1 MQFSSET
8 TKTVKTVGDIEN
20 NKVSIDTK
28 NIDFIITI
36 LSTNLYSSPINSFIR
51 ETVSNAWDSHVE
63 AGVDKPV
70 VIEIYTNTEGQHF
83 CKIQDFGV
91 GISEERFNN
100 IYRNIGSSTK
110 REDNSQI
117 GGFGIGRFSALAY
130 SDVVIIESN
139 YNGENFKY
147 QMYKD
152 GNSISIDLLYKGT
165 TNNPNG
171 VSVTIPIKSSI
182 DVENFIDAIREQLSF
197 FENLYVDVS
206 NYDNTSYNFNDISN
220 RIEIFN
226 KSVIKRF
233 NNFSINTS
241 KNPASGIKLL
251 LGKVVYPLSFSE
263 LPVVP
268 DTNIQTWGIALQF
281 DIGELEVTPN
291 REQVLYSSKNID
303 IISKK
308 LNLAIEE
315 VNEMVK
321 NKSLNYESLSEYYTA
336 ISSKPKIDILE
347 GVNIEDKY
355 ELLLQ
360 SDAKHLYTYKGKTYN
375 TKVFKDLYDLITT
388 KVVVNTPIYS
398 IDSSN
403 NKIHLSSNRVFSFN
417 TLKDSFKH
425 IVQAKY
431 YELNNYSKAY
441 LKEKTDYLFIFPV
454 YTLTDL
460 KKSISQF
467 KTKIEKDIE
476 DSNKYTLSNHKRV
489 FDEKIFNLIL
499 KSFLKNLVK
508 IPVFSNNSVPQS
520 FIDDKKALQKLN
532 KNKTTVDWNEN
543 ISINIMRTSNVGY
556 LNSVA
561 ESKTLLKKDL
571 DKDYKKK
578 VVIYSDKTPIN
589 KEFRLFVDLIRFN
602 SRFSGRYDTIEVAS
616 TKQKFLKDL
625 NNFHK
630 YEDFMKQKNKVSRDI
645 ATALL
650 LKKEIPH
657 LNSLS
662 RISNLDKISVP
673 LSVAVKELNN
683 FVESVLGN
691 VYSNSRHSPI
701 IDRLVKE
708 IEEQVSKTRNY
719 NYKYLG
725 LYNQFKKQIHFC
737 KFIINLREQNYRS
750 NIKEELI
757 PFIIDYV
764 IARKA
769 FIPNLKTLNE
779 IKNETNKN

>member
-8 TKTVKTVGDIEN
+8 TKTVKIVGDIEN

-70 VIEIYTNTEGQHF
+70 VIEIFTNTEGQHF

-152 GNSISIDLLYKGT
+152 GNSISIDLLYKNT
-165 TNNPNG
+165 TSNPNG
-171 VSVTIPIKSSI
+171 VSITVPIKNST
-182 DVENFIDAIREQLSF
+182 DVESFVEAIREQLSF

-206 NYDNTSYNFNDISN
+206 NYDNNNYKYENIKYKVET
-220 RIEIFN
+220 FN
-226 KSVIKRF
+226 KSVIKKF

-268 DTNIQTWGIALQF
+268 DESVQTWGISLHF

-291 REQVLYSSKNID
+291 REQILYSSKNID

-308 LNLAIEE
+308 LTLAIEE
-315 VNEMVK
+315 VNEMAK
-321 NKSLNYESLSEYYTA
+321 NKSLDFTSLSKYFLA
-336 ISSKPKIDILE
+336 ISSRPKIDILE
-347 GVNIEDKY
+347 NVDIDGIY
-355 ELLLQ
+355 ELVLQ
-360 SDAKHLYTYKGKTYN
+360 KDNKNLYTYQGKSYN
-375 TKVFKDLYDLITT
+375 TKNFKDLFTIVTHHIVTT
-388 KVVVNTPIYS
+388 GPFYF
-398 IDSSN
+398 IDSNN
-403 NKIHLSSNRVFSFN
+403 NKIYLTSNKAFTLNDLKNNFEHL
-417 TLKDSFKH
+417 
-425 IVQAKY
+425 VQAKFS
-431 YELNNYSKAY
+431 ELNNYSKAY
-441 LKEKTDYLFIFPV
+441 LREKTDYKYILPV

-460 KKSISQF
+460 KRGISKLKSSVKKSI
-467 KTKIEKDIE
+467 EE
-476 DSNKYTLSNHKRV
+476 SNKYSLSSNTKV
-489 FDEKIFNLIL
+489 YDEKILNVIL

-508 IPVFSNNSVPQS
+508 VPVFSNNLVPQS
-520 FIDDKKALQKLN
+520 FIDEKKALQKLN
-532 KNKTTVDWNEN
+532 RNKTTVDWNEN

-556 LNSVA
+556 HNSVA

-571 DKDYKKK
+571 DKNYKRK

-625 NNFHK
+625 DNFHK

-657 LNSLS
+657 LEALS
-662 RISNLDKISVP
+662 KISNLHKISVP
-673 LSVAVKELNN
+673 LSVAIKELNN
-683 FVESVLGN
+683 FVESVLRN
-691 VYSNSRHSPI
+691 VYSHNRNNPVM
-701 IDRLVKE
+701 DRLVKE

-737 KFIINLREQNYRS
+737 KFIINLREQTYAS
-750 NIKEELI
+750 NIKKELI
-757 PFIIDYV
+757 PFVIDYI

-769 FIPNLKTLNE
+769 FIPNLETLKE

>member
-8 TKTVKTVGDIEN
+8 TKTVKIVGDIEN

-63 AGVDKPV
+63 AGIDKPV

-152 GNSISIDLLYKGT
+152 GNSISIDLLYKNT

-171 VSVTIPIKSSI
+171 VSITVPIKNST
-182 DVENFIDAIREQLSF
+182 DVESFVDAIREQLSF

-206 NYDNTSYNFNDISN
+206 NYANTYNYESVKN
-220 RIEIFN
+220 RVETFN
-226 KSVIKRF
+226 KSVIKKF
-233 NNFSINTS
+233 NSFSINTS
-241 KNPASGIKLL
+241 KNPVSGIKLL

-263 LPVVP
+263 LSTTL
-268 DTNIQTWGIALQF
+268 DENIKTWGIALHF

-291 REQVLYSSKNID
+291 REQILYSSKNID

-308 LNLAIEE
+308 LTLAIEE

-321 NKSLNYESLSEYYTA
+321 SKSLNYNSLSGYYTA
-336 ISSKPKIDILE
+336 ISSRPKIDILE
-347 GVNIEDKY
+347 NVDIEDSY
-355 ELLLQ
+355 ELVLQ
-360 SDAKHLYTYKGKTYN
+360 KDNKNLYTYQGKSYN
-375 TKVFKDLYDLITT
+375 TKNFKDLFTITT
-388 KVVVNTPIYS
+388 NYIVTTGPFYF
-398 IDSSN
+398 IDSNN
-403 NKIHLSSNRVFSFN
+403 NKIYLTSSKAFTLNDLKNNFQHL
-417 TLKDSFKH
+417 
-425 IVQAKY
+425 VQAKY
-431 YELNNYSKAY
+431 SELNNYSKAY
-441 LKEKTDYLFIFPV
+441 LKEKTDYKYVLPV

-460 KKSISQF
+460 KRAISKLKSSIKKSI
-467 KTKIEKDIE
+467 EE
-476 DSNKYTLSNHKRV
+476 SNKYSLSSNTKV
-489 FDEKIFNLIL
+489 YDEKIINVIL

-508 IPVFSNNSVPQS
+508 IPIFSNNSVPQS
-520 FIDDKKALQKLN
+520 FIDEKKALQKLN
-532 KNKTTVDWNEN
+532 RNKTTVDWNEN
-543 ISINIMRTSNVGY
+543 ISINVMRTSNVGY
-556 LNSVA
+556 HNSVA

-571 DKDYKKK
+571 DKNYKRK

-625 NNFHK
+625 DNFHK

-662 RISNLDKISVP
+662 KISNLNKISVP
-673 LSVAVKELNN
+673 LSVAVKELND

-691 VYSNSRHSPI
+691 VYSHRNNPVM
-701 IDRLVKE
+701 DRLVKE

-737 KFIINLREQNYRS
+737 KFIIDLREQSYTHS
-750 NIKEELI
+750 IKKELI
-757 PFIIDYV
+757 PFVIDYT

-769 FIPNLKTLNE
+769 FIPNLETLKE

>member
-206 NYDNTSYNFNDISN
+206 NYGNTSYNFNDISN

-226 KSVIKRF
+226 ESVIKRF

-241 KNPASGIKLL
+241 KNPVSGIKLL
-251 LGKVVYPLSFSE
+251 LGKVVYPLTFSE

-268 DTNIQTWGIALQF
+268 DESVQSWGISLHF

-291 REQVLYSSKNID
+291 REQILYSSKNID

-308 LNLAIEE
+308 LGLAIEE

-347 GVNIEDKY
+347 NVDIEDSY
-355 ELLLQ
+355 ELVLQ
-360 SDAKHLYTYKGKTYN
+360 KDNKNLYTYQGKSYN
-375 TKVFKDLYDLITT
+375 TKNFKDLFTITT
-388 KVVVNTPIYS
+388 NYIVTTGPFYF
-398 IDSSN
+398 IDSNN
-403 NKIHLSSNRVFSFN
+403 NKIYLTSNKAFTLNDLKNNFGHL
-417 TLKDSFKH
+417 
-425 IVQAKY
+425 VQAKY
-431 YELNNYSKAY
+431 SELNNYSKAY
-441 LKEKTDYLFIFPV
+441 LREKTDYKYILPV

-460 KKSISQF
+460 KRAISKLKSSIKKSI
-467 KTKIEKDIE
+467 EE
-476 DSNKYTLSNHKRV
+476 SNKYSLSSNAKV
-489 FDEKIFNLIL
+489 YNEKILNVIL

-508 IPVFSNNSVPQS
+508 IPVFSNNLVPQS
-520 FIDDKKALQKLN
+520 FIDEKKALQKLN
-532 KNKTTVDWNEN
+532 RNKTTVDWNEN

-556 LNSVA
+556 YNSVA

-571 DKDYKKK
+571 NNNYKRK
-578 VVIYSDKTPIN
+578 VVICSDKTPIN

-625 NNFHK
+625 DNFHK

-657 LNSLS
+657 LNALS
-662 RISNLDKISVP
+662 KISNLNKISVP

-683 FVESVLGN
+683 FVESVLGK
-691 VYSNSRHSPI
+691 VYSHNSNNPLM
-701 IDRLVKE
+701 DRLVKE

-737 KFIINLREQNYRS
+737 KFIINLREQNYRG

-757 PFIIDYV
+757 PFVIDYV

-769 FIPNLKTLNE
+769 FIPNLETLKE